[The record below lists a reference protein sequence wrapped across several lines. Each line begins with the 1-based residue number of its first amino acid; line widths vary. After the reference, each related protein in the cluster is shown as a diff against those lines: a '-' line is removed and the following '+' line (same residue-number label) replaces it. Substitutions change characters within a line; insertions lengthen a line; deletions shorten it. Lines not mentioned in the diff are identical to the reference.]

1 MFYLWLKLPPT
12 SILAIDSEIPT
23 YGGAELRSLFNSQ
36 FHQLEYFS
44 LPGFRWGF
52 YQSGPGS
59 NLSSQPL
66 RFPPLTP
73 TFSLP
78 PPAGFPLFKAARQIG
93 FQILTSRI
101 PRFSSN
107 RCRCREIAL
116 LPLWLLDFPGFQ
128 ATALRLP
135 CSSHLWL
142 PNPYFFFT
150 FLTVRHILD
159 ISFCQTFTYPLNW
172 PEKY

>member
-1 MFYLWLKLPPT
+1 MNEQNPYLHLWYFMFYLWLKLPPT

-59 NLSSQPL
+59 NLSSQPPQPL

-101 PRFSSN
+101 SRFLSN
-107 RCRCREIAL
+107 RRCWCREIAL
-116 LPLWLLDFPGFQ
+116 LPLASWLSWFSTNRPPI
-128 ATALRLP
+128 ALFLP
-135 CSSHLWL
+135 
-142 PNPYFFFT
+142 
-150 FLTVRHILD
+150 
-159 ISFCQTFTYPLNW
+159 PLAS
-172 PEKY
+172 